1 MAGKTLILGIG
12 NSLLA
17 DEGCGIHM
25 LDYLRRHHPELD
37 NVTLLDG
44 GTLSFTLLPYI
55 ESTDNLIVVDAAELD
70 AAPGTVNTFCGQ
82 EMDLFAGKR

>member
-44 GTLSFTLLPYI
+44 GTLYP
-55 ESTDNLIVVDAAELD
+55 AALY
-70 AAPGTVNTFCGQ
+70 
-82 EMDLFAGKR
+82 RIH